1 MYTEFGKAM
10 RAIREERQMTLEE
23 MAAFLDTTKQAL
35 SRYER
40 CERTPK
46 ITVAAK
52 FAEKLGVALEDLI
65 GYEPQLEDPQA
76 VYDREGRLSSEDID
90 VLEAL
95 HQDPRLR
102 MLFDRSRKMSDSDK
116 EKMLQ
121 IADVIL
127 GELDR

>member
-1 MYTEFGKAM
+1 MPLEFGKIM
-10 RAIREERQMTLEE
+10 RSIREQNGWTLEE
-23 MAAFLDTTKQAL
+23 MANKLGTTKQAL
-35 SRYER
+35 SKYER
-40 CERTPK
+40 GERTPK
-46 ITVAAK
+46 ITAAAR
-52 FAEKLGVALEDLI
+52 FAEILGVSVEDLL
-65 GYEPQLEDPQA
+65 GCEPQLEDPQA
-76 VYDREGRLSSEDID
+76 VFDREGRFSSEDID
-90 VLEAL
+90 CLETL